1 MSLKF
6 RHSLVVFLLIFSHHI
21 GQAEPVVITLA
32 GDFGLNDTKAQPS
45 AAGGYSGES
54 RSYVPYRELTSRV
67 RHLFDSDVNMVNLE
81 SAVLADLPNRGIRR
95 KSFLFSTHPVGIQ
108 HMLEMG
114 INVFTLGNN
123 HVYDYGETGLRQTLS
138 SLDALRE
145 LTPFVSVGAGLDLEE
160 AKRVQLMRVG
170 DITIAIGSIGIID
183 NSHLFHRAGENTPGT
198 LSVRNRNG
206 HDDFELVLDEIRETP
221 ADYRIL
227 AIHFGNEYQVELDPG
242 QREDYHQ
249 ALEIGNIDLIV
260 GHHPHVVRPVECVR
274 VDGRE
279 RIIAYS
285 LGNFLHLGTGKIEHR
300 EAPYNFGA
308 VLKVRLD
315 VGEEQKVRPI
325 RLEMY
330 PLLGMHLK
338 PYSPGPEVCRE
349 LIESY
354 NSEIATTLPGA
365 VKFDY
370 SSGTDPSMGSFDL
383 PLLQLYPNKEGL
395 SLTLK
400 AAGLE

>member
-1 MSLKF
+1 M
-6 RHSLVVFLLIFSHHI
+6 
-21 GQAEPVVITLA
+21 ITLA
-32 GDFGLNDTKAQPS
+32 GDLGLNDSKARPS
-45 AAGGYSGES
+45 AEGGYSGES
-54 RSYVPYRELTSRV
+54 RSYIPYRELTSRV
-67 RHLFDSDVNMVNLE
+67 RHLFDGDVNMVNLE
-81 SAVLADLPNRGIRR
+81 STVLAELPNRGIRR
-95 KSFLFSTHPVGIQ
+95 KSFLFSTHPVGIR
-108 HMLEMG
+108 HLLEMG

-123 HVYDYGETGLRQTLS
+123 HVYDYGEVGLRQTLS
-138 SLDALRE
+138 NLDALRE
-145 LTPFVSVGAGLDLEE
+145 STPFVSVGAGLNLEE
-160 AKRVQLMRVG
+160 AKSVRLMRVG
-170 DITIAIGSIGIID
+170 GITIAIGSIGIID
-183 NSHLFHRAGENTPGT
+183 NSHLFHRAGETKPGT

-206 HDDFELVLDEIRETP
+206 NDDFELVLDEIREAP

-274 VDGRE
+274 IGGRE

-315 VGEEQKVRPI
+315 VEERLRIRPT

-338 PYSPGPEVCRE
+338 PYSPSPEVCRE

-354 NSEIATTLPGA
+354 NSEIAPTLPGA

-370 SSGTDPSMGSFDL
+370 ATGLDPSMGSFDL
-383 PLLQLYPNKEGL
+383 PLIQLYPNQEGL